1 MQLEDM
7 TRTCQCLS
15 NPGARYM
22 VRQVLVLVL
31 VAAYACSRSC
41 SGYKRNIKVNSFL
54 SLLLARGTQ
63 AEGLLVLLAKWATCL
78 SNSLVHHQSGIQA
91 VSLAPKTQLVLSSW
105 YVQQNLEACK
115 FGGPGPLSSSNL
127 KARACW
133 NLLESIE
140 MSCSLW
146 DLSES
151 NLPKTAVL
159 KVLPTEESTPSAGLA
174 AGTGIKSSCSNQ
186 VYQESLL
193 RVSLLGGNGP
203 RRRLTRA
210 GAALNGPAIWKMG
223 VVNSHEAFAAII
235 EQSTECCE
243 SKSKSAESYKQVMIL
258 SI

>member
-91 VSLAPKTQLVLSSW
+91 VSLAPLAKHSLSRSCHHDMSSRTW
-105 YVQQNLEACK
+105 KPASLE
-115 FGGPGPLSSSNL
+115 GPGRCLAPTWRPEHAETFL
-127 KARACW
+127 KASKCPAPFETFPSPIYQRQQCWKSCPQKSPHLLPGSPRVLASSHHVPIRSIRRVYCEFRSWAAMGRVDDSRAPALRW
-133 NLLESIE
+133 TGQRFEKWAWWIRMKHLLQ
-140 MSCSLW
+140 L
-146 DLSES
+146 
-151 NLPKTAVL
+151 
-159 KVLPTEESTPSAGLA
+159 
-174 AGTGIKSSCSNQ
+174 
-186 VYQESLL
+186 
-193 RVSLLGGNGP
+193 
-203 RRRLTRA
+203 
-210 GAALNGPAIWKMG
+210 
-223 VVNSHEAFAAII
+223 
-235 EQSTECCE
+235 
-243 SKSKSAESYKQVMIL
+243 
-258 SI
+258 